1 MYAVNKQPKL
11 KIVGDYCVFSM
22 EQYYKTMTD
31 VIVQVL
37 TRPEKTEPT
46 YDLLD
51 TDEIIHERRQYMK
64 LIHMNMKNGEIWQK
78 MIGNYDGFVDL
89 TIGHSTG
96 LDIMSET
103 KKIVIELKNRT
114 NTDNASSRKSNLQ
127 KLADFK
133 KLNPDYLCVYGTI
146 NDSSESKTKNGRII
160 NHKVDGV
167 EIYQYIGFEFLNLVF
182 GDNTEEVIQFV
193 RRTIDEFR
201 KNRL

>member
-1 MYAVNKQPKL
+1 
-11 KIVGDYCVFSM
+11 
-22 EQYYKTMTD
+22 MTD

-37 TRPEKTEPT
+37 SRPEKTEPT

-51 TDEIIHERRQYMK
+51 TDEIIYERRQYMK

-78 MIGNYDGFVDL
+78 MIGHYDGFVDL

-96 LDIMSET
+96 LDIISET
-103 KKIVIELKNRT
+103 KKIAIELKNRT
-114 NTDNASSRKSNLQ
+114 NTDNSSSRKSNFQ
-127 KLADFK
+127 KLANFK

-160 NHKVDGV
+160 KYVIDGV

-182 GDNTEEVIQFV
+182 NENAAEIVQFV
-193 RRTIDEFR
+193 RNTIDDF
-201 KNRL
+201 KKKH